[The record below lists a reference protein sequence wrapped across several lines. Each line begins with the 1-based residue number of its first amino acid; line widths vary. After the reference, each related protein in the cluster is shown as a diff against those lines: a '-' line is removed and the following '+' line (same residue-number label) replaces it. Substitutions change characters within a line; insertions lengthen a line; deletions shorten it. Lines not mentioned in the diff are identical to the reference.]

1 MQRRSACRCFVWICC
16 SSLLSASAV
25 LRAADWYW
33 YLDLNNVTTYLDAYG
48 RPQPDVN
55 RWPLSTGMRGFK
67 RLTDYIHSKGMLFG
81 LHVMRGISEVA
92 VEYQLPVLGT
102 NYTADQIY
110 DPDRMCPWSCV
121 PVSRFYALKKDHPGS
136 QAFYDS
142 LYAQYAEWGV
152 DIIKADCYFG
162 DYYLLDQIEAVSD
175 GINHSGRPMLL
186 SLSAGNGPHDDQVE
200 QATTVTPLS
209 NVYRMTEDTW
219 ADWQAWHIYNHWEA
233 ARRIVDFLGG
243 AKTGRYGLP
252 AYPDYDNPPFGFLT
266 DPYQG
271 RIPHFMSPL
280 TRDEQYTVA
289 AFWMFSRAPMFYEG
303 DLRTPDSFSLGLVT
317 NPRAIAMTDYS
328 ANISVVHYS
337 LLNTSVWSSQSTA
350 DSASSYVALFN
361 IADDKSQTVSV
372 DLSAVSP
379 HGSSCSL
386 QEIWN
391 GTVTTNVQ
399 TLTLELPVHGS
410 GLYRVYDCKNSTAV
424 STD

>member
-1 MQRRSACRCFVWICC
+1 
-16 SSLLSASAV
+16 
-25 LRAADWYW
+25 
-33 YLDLNNVTTYLDAYG
+33 
-48 RPQPDVN
+48 
-55 RWPLSTGMRGFK
+55 MRGFK

-110 DPDRMCPWSCV
+110 DPDRICPWSCV
-121 PVSRFYALKKDHPGS
+121 SVSRFYALKKNHPGS

-152 DIIKADCYFG
+152 DMIKADCYFG
-162 DYYLLDQIEAVSD
+162 DYYLLDQIQAVSD
-175 GINHSGRPMLL
+175 GIVHSGRPMLL

-200 QATTVTPLS
+200 QATQVTRIS

-219 ADWQAWHIYNHWEA
+219 ADWKQWQIFNHWEA

-252 AYPDYDNPPFGFLT
+252 AFPDFDNPPFGFLT

-280 TRDEQYTVA
+280 TRDEQFTVA
-289 AFWMFSRAPMFYEG
+289 AFWMFCRAPMFYEG
-303 DLRTPDSFSLGLVT
+303 DLRTPDAFSLGLVT
-317 NPRAIAMTDYS
+317 NPRAIQMMDFS
-328 ANISVVHYS
+328 ANISVVQYS

-350 DSASSYVALFN
+350 DPASSYVALFN
-361 IADDKSQTVSV
+361 IADDKAQTVAV

-379 HGSSCSL
+379 YAGSCSV

-391 GTVTTNVQ
+391 GTVTTGVQ
-399 TLTLELPVHGS
+399 TLTLTLPVHGS
-410 GLYRVYDCKNSTAV
+410 GLYRVYDCKRRRSV
-424 STD
+424 STS